1 VKIASFPFT
10 AVTPHAE
17 SVSPAHLI
25 CFYYYQLDTNPDSE
39 HFRVCELCLPVSV
52 CDTDSYLDSAI
63 LSSNSAR
70 VMSEL
75 SVKIYIK
82 FGTFLWGGHLH

>member
-1 VKIASFPFT
+1 M
-10 AVTPHAE
+10 
-17 SVSPAHLI
+17 
-25 CFYYYQLDTNPDSE
+25 
-39 HFRVCELCLPVSV
+39 LPVSV